1 MSKLRLDVENL
12 TVESFDTAT
21 AGTRGRGTVQGHVAI
36 TAKPGCYNDSR
47 FGGPCA
53 LSDDDPTC
61 LISCGAQPTF
71 CRIGCLEAY

>member
-21 AGTRGRGTVQGHVAI
+21 AEANGRGTVAGHGAVTGSPRLCA
-36 TAKPGCYNDSR
+36 PSQ
-47 FGGPCA
+47 PCA

-61 LISCGAQPTF
+61 AISCGYDVTMCPRDTA
-71 CRIGCLEAY
+71 CGIA

>member
-12 TVESFDTAT
+12 VVESFDTAS
-21 AGTRGRGTVQGHVAI
+21 AGRERGTVQGHVAL
-36 TAKPGCYNDSR
+36 TYQPGCYNDSR

-61 LISCGAQPTF
+61 LISCGYARTMCP
-71 CRIGCLEAY
+71 RGGGCIEP